1 MNKVQKWLTRELYFI
16 INSLRLNEKA
26 SWVSYRFLTGRNT
39 ASLNCWTTFAIS
51 CEDKLWLESMFSWT
65 KRCTSLTWFL
75 KSFYKVKYN
84 VRKIWKERLFV
95 QEHTVS
101 HWTEFGFTPRTDHRN
116 LEKGRLVLFAWFKTV
131 LCFLT
136 VRPMRL
142 LVGLNMNLW
151 DLSLKYVE
159 VNKKSRQIFAFA
171 SCRP

>member
-84 VRKIWKERLFV
+84 VRKIWKELLFV

-101 HWTEFGFTPRTDHRN
+101 HNRVWIHSTDRSSKSG
-116 LEKGRLVLFAWFKTV
+116 EGKVGPFAWFKIV

-142 LVGLNMNLW
+142 LIGLTMNLW